1 MQFVTKMGWDE
12 KKHGEWDPSKV
23 VKQELF
29 GEEKEGIWVKTQP
42 DGVFEYEAYDDRSFT
57 ESQLHHDS
65 KEGPF
70 GEEALQR
77 KRKVTSEAFQAAS
90 KARSSSAVQGQELS
104 LQDLLARIGSGAA
117 SSGMDSKDAAT
128 GQGSGDEKASEASG
142 QADGTES
149 ESSTEED
156 LLGVSFWGSAA
167 KSKAKPAAKAGSS
180 AAPSAKASG
189 AKEVRQPQTKAAT
202 RNKLQG
208 KAASAAEPPKTSEKS
223 KQKKEKAADEPPPV
237 MPYGMVPYTESP
249 AGMQLWPVVC

>member
-90 KARSSSAVQGQELS
+90 KARSS
-104 LQDLLARIGSGAA
+104 
-117 SSGMDSKDAAT
+117 
-128 GQGSGDEKASEASG
+128 
-142 QADGTES
+142 
-149 ESSTEED
+149 
-156 LLGVSFWGSAA
+156 
-167 KSKAKPAAKAGSS
+167 
-180 AAPSAKASG
+180 
-189 AKEVRQPQTKAAT
+189 
-202 RNKLQG
+202 
-208 KAASAAEPPKTSEKS
+208 
-223 KQKKEKAADEPPPV
+223 
-237 MPYGMVPYTESP
+237 
-249 AGMQLWPVVC
+249 

>member
-42 DGVFEYEAYDDRSFT
+42 NGVFEYEAYDDRSFT
-57 ESQLHHDS
+57 ESQLHQDS

-77 KRKVTSEAFQAAS
+77 KRKVTSEAAS

-128 GQGSGDEKASEASG
+128 GQGSGDEKA
-142 QADGTES
+142 
-149 ESSTEED
+149 
-156 LLGVSFWGSAA
+156 LVWGRKGLRSQR
-167 KSKAKPAAKAGSS
+167 PG
-180 AAPSAKASG
+180 
-189 AKEVRQPQTKAAT
+189 R
-202 RNKLQG
+202 
-208 KAASAAEPPKTSEKS
+208 
-223 KQKKEKAADEPPPV
+223 
-237 MPYGMVPYTESP
+237 
-249 AGMQLWPVVC
+249 WH

>member
-1 MQFVTKMGWDE
+1 M
-12 KKHGEWDPSKV
+12 

-29 GEEKEGIWVKTQP
+29 GEEKEEIWVKTQP
-42 DGVFEYEAYDDRSFT
+42 GGVFEHEAYDDRSFT

-65 KEGPF
+65 KEGSF
-70 GEEALQR
+70 GEEALR
-77 KRKVTSEAFQAAS
+77 SKRKVSTEAFQAAS

-104 LQDLLARIGSGAA
+104 LQDLLPRIESGAA
-117 SSGMDSKDAAT
+117 SSGIDSKDAAT
-128 GQGSGDEKASEASG
+128 GQGSGDEKAPEASG

-156 LLGVSFWGSAA
+156 YLLAVSFAET
-167 KSKAKPAAKAGSS
+167 KAKPAAKAGSS

-208 KAASAAEPPKTSEKS
+208 KAASARTRPSKRRKRRRTSRLPTLWHGPLHR
-223 KQKKEKAADEPPPV
+223 AACRD
-237 MPYGMVPYTESP
+237 
-249 AGMQLWPVVC
+249 AALAC